1 MDTLLPTTQYT
12 KQIFRQLY
20 AFVAPVLPTDLEE
33 EMRHALEH
41 VEKDAELSREDIE
54 DTMIIFG
61 KRVWSYRK
69 SLQEVVGLHEG
80 IVGEKFFRAALSK
93 KMQKKFDEF
102 VAHGGTLRDIHSG
115 APASFFTVDERIEL
129 NHALVDMDTHIKA
142 YAIQSIKGTGHKQF
156 QASVQEF
163 TSLLDNLE
171 NQLSDI
177 RVMAD
182 DAQEHPMI
190 AREMREHI
198 RGFEYGLVLLGQEYS
213 QEEVEKAHEHFH
225 GRRRELKVRGFD
237 TIIVV

>member
-1 MDTLLPTTQYT
+1 METLPTTQYT

-20 AFVAPVLPTDLEE
+20 AFVAPVLPTELEE

-41 VEKDAELSREDIE
+41 IEQDADLTREDIE
-54 DTMIIFG
+54 ETMIIFG
-61 KRVWSYRK
+61 KRVWPYRK
-69 SLQEVVGLHEG
+69 ALQEAIGLHEG
-80 IVGEKFFRAALSK
+80 NVGSKFFRSALSR

-102 VAHGGTLRDIHSG
+102 TSHGGTVHDIHSG
-115 APASFFTVDERIEL
+115 APADFFTTEERIEL
-129 NHALVDMDTHIKA
+129 NHALVNMNTQLTQFA
-142 YAIQSIKGTGHKQF
+142 VQSVKGTGHKQF
-156 QASVQEF
+156 QSSVQEF
-163 TSLLDNLE
+163 ITLLDNLE

-198 RGFEYGLVLLGQEYS
+198 RGFEYGLVLLGKEYTQEA
-213 QEEVEKAHEHFH
+213 VEKAQEHFH

-237 TIIVV
+237 IALNN

>member
-1 MDTLLPTTQYT
+1 MPTTQYT
-12 KQIFRQLY
+12 TQIFRQLY
-20 AFVAPVLPTDLEE
+20 TFVAPVLPTELEE

-41 VEKDAELSREDIE
+41 IENDAELSRADIE

-61 KRVWSYRK
+61 KRVWPYRK
-69 SLQEVVGLHEG
+69 ALQEVIGLHEG
-80 IVGEKFFRAALSK
+80 KVGEKFFRAALSR
-93 KMQKKFDEF
+93 KMQKKFDQF
-102 VAHGGTLRDIHSG
+102 VAQGGTVQDIHTG
-115 APASFFTVDERIEL
+115 APASFFTLEERIEL
-129 NHALVDMDTHIKA
+129 NHALVDMNTHLKT
-142 YAIQSIKGTGHKQF
+142 YAIQAVKGTGHKEF

-198 RGFEYGLVLLGQEYS
+198 RGFEQGLVLLGQEYS
-213 QEEVEKAHEHFH
+213 QEEMEKAGDHFH